1 MKGNIMRIKGRK
13 FDFLVLEKTLPN
25 GVKTKMDLI
34 EHPGAVLVVPF
45 LTGGRVIFLR
55 QYRPSVG
62 RYLWE
67 LPAGTM
73 EKGEPPLA
81 CARRELIEETGFK
94 AKRVV
99 KLGKIHPVPG
109 YSTEVIYIYK
119 AEGLSEESGVKDEDE
134 LIRTKILTRPEARRL
149 FDQGKMTDAKTI
161 AALAFCGWL

>member
-1 MKGNIMRIKGRK
+1 MRIKGRK
-13 FDFLVLEKTLPN
+13 FDFLVVEKTLPN

-34 EHPGAVLVVPF
+34 EHPGAVLIVPF

-55 QYRPSVG
+55 QYRPSIG

-73 EKGEPPLA
+73 EKGELPLS

-94 AKRVV
+94 AQRVTR
-99 KLGKIHPVPG
+99 LGKIHPVPG

-119 AEGLSEESGVKDEDE
+119 AEGLSEESGVKDADE
-134 LIRTKILTRPEARRL
+134 VIRTKVLTKLDARRL
-149 FDQGKMTDAKTI
+149 FEKGKITDAKTI
-161 AALAFCGWL
+161 AALAFSRWL